1 MENRCEKCE
10 FLDIDYEWDDEAND
24 EVNIYQCQKEN
35 EVGLQVHGIGC
46 PYFKEFIAPEYIEK
60 DTECDKCDILPMCI
74 ANGNCVEVTTSMD
87 SRSHYIL
94 GFCAIYDK

>member
-46 PYFKEFIAPEYIEK
+46 PYFKEFIAP
-60 DTECDKCDILPMCI
+60 
-74 ANGNCVEVTTSMD
+74 
-87 SRSHYIL
+87 
-94 GFCAIYDK
+94 